1 MSEQE
6 IMLQNAQN
14 LMSQGEYEEGVKLL
28 RQLGDYPEA
37 LRLLGVAYYY
47 GDGVEEDHNKALE
60 YYVAAYEHE
69 KKDLFSPKNWL
80 NPNDWGLSE
89 TIHELVQENLR
100 RFRENQC
107 DFKDEIGS
115 SNKMLKENLDFI
127 AKTHGPYDESTQ
139 LLISMQFT
147 TAFKHCCDIL
157 RVFLNHHGNNTELPL
172 RSLFL
177 EGMKLGL
184 AELEFITHVLAC
196 HNKITEEGDY
206 SITNQFIFSASI
218 STMRTFM
225 ENVEIVINNKTDKE
239 LLKEILSD
247 AARNK

>member
-1 MSEQE
+1 MAESLNISEQE
-6 IMLQNAQN
+6 IVLQNAHN
-14 LMSQGEYEEGVKLL
+14 LMSQGEYEEGIKLL
-28 RQLGDYPEA
+28 RQLGDCPEA

-60 YYVAAYEHE
+60 YYVTAYEHE

-157 RVFLNHHGNNTELPL
+157 RVFLNHHGNNTELR
-172 RSLFL
+172 RS
-177 EGMKLGL
+177 
-184 AELEFITHVLAC
+184 
-196 HNKITEEGDY
+196 
-206 SITNQFIFSASI
+206 SILPWMT
-218 STMRTFM
+218 T
-225 ENVEIVINNKTDKE
+225 
-239 LLKEILSD
+239 L
-247 AARNK
+247 